1 MCRLL
6 LALCRC
12 RLGLCSTHCLHP
24 STYSMTTYQF
34 FTTAPGAVQS
44 RAHPSKTTCRHMSRL
59 SLRKG
64 EGEGEGPSWFNC
76 MYSFQT
82 PHLHP
87 LPLLKGRGDGDH
99 STDATFR

>member
-1 MCRLL
+1 MRRLL

-24 STYSMTTYQF
+24 STYSMTTYKF

-44 RAHPSKTTCRHMSRL
+44 RAHPSKTTCRRMSRL

-64 EGEGEGPSWFNC
+64 EGEGEGSFGHLGGASFKPLTSILSPS
-76 MYSFQT
+76 
-82 PHLHP
+82 P
-87 LPLLKGRGDGDH
+87 RGQATE
-99 STDATFR
+99 TD